1 MADIQRWK
9 VSEPRHIQPYIHLH
23 CGLGEAPYY
32 EETTQTLRFVDI
44 VKEKLHTVNLERGP
58 SSHTI
63 IELDE
68 AISTTAYIE
77 GTEDELIVGAKK
89 GYAYYKRN
97 SRKLEYVKKVWDES
111 DGQGKEERM
120 RCNDGAVDRAGR
132 YWVGTMNDPKVQA
145 PTDEGV
151 LFRLDPDLTLHRM
164 IERVSIPNGMGWSA
178 DDKKMFFTDSPTG
191 NIFVY
196 DFNLESG
203 SLSNRRVF
211 FQYSDEDGGV
221 PDGFA
226 MDIEG
231 NLWTA
236 ICGGGKVLKVSSE
249 GKVVGV
255 IEMPTRMISCPG
267 FAGEDLFV
275 TSAEE
280 EEPEKY
286 PDSVEYG
293 GSLFRVNVGITG
305 MPLHRYRRL

>member
-1 MADIQRWK
+1 
-9 VSEPRHIQPYIHLH
+9 
-23 CGLGEAPYY
+23 
-32 EETTQTLRFVDI
+32 
-44 VKEKLHTVNLERGP
+44 
-58 SSHTI
+58 
-63 IELDE
+63 
-68 AISTTAYIE
+68 
-77 GTEDELIVGAKK
+77 
-89 GYAYYKRN
+89 
-97 SRKLEYVKKVWDES
+97 
-111 DGQGKEERM
+111 M
-120 RCNDGAVDRAGR
+120 RCNDGAVDGAGR

-164 IERVSIPNGMGWSA
+164 IEKATIPNGIGWSA
-178 DDKKMFFTDSPTG
+178 DDKKIFFIDSPTG

-196 DFNLESG
+196 DFDLETG
-203 SLSNRRVF
+203 SISNRRVF
-211 FQYSDEDGGV
+211 FHYSDEDGGV

-236 ICGGGKVLKVSSE
+236 ICGGGKVLKISAE
-249 GKVVGV
+249 GRVVGV

-267 FAGEDLFV
+267 FAGEELFI

-305 MPLHRYRRL
+305 MPLHRFRRSGGR

>member
-1 MADIQRWK
+1 MTDLQCWK
-9 VSEPRHIQPYIHLH
+9 VTEPYLHLH

-32 EETTQTLRFVDI
+32 EESSQTLRFVDI
-44 VKEKLHTVNLERGP
+44 VKEKLHTVNIKQGP
-58 SSHTI
+58 SSHQI
-63 IELDE
+63 IDLDD
-68 AISTTAYIE
+68 AISTTAHIE

-89 GYAYYKRN
+89 GYAYYKR
-97 SRKLEYVKKVWDES
+97 SSGKFEYIKKVWDES
-111 DGQGKEERM
+111 DGPGKEGRM

-164 IERVSIPNGMGWSA
+164 IEKATIPNGIGWSA
-178 DDKKMFFTDSPTG
+178 DDTKMFFVDSPTG
-191 NIFVY
+191 SIVVFNY
-196 DFNLESG
+196 DLGSG
-203 SLSNRRVF
+203 SISDRRVF
-211 FQYSDEDGGV
+211 FHYSDDDGGV

-226 MDIEG
+226 MDVEG

-236 ICGGGKVLKVSSE
+236 ICGGGKVLKVSAE

-267 FAGEDLFV
+267 FAGEDLFI

-286 PDSVEYG
+286 PNSVEYG

-305 MPLHRYRRL
+305 MPLHRFRRS

>member
-1 MADIQRWK
+1 MAL
-9 VSEPRHIQPYIHLH
+9 VEFH
-23 CGLGEAPYY
+23 
-32 EETTQTLRFVDI
+32 
-44 VKEKLHTVNLERGP
+44 
-58 SSHTI
+58 
-63 IELDE
+63 
-68 AISTTAYIE
+68 
-77 GTEDELIVGAKK
+77 
-89 GYAYYKRN
+89 
-97 SRKLEYVKKVWDES
+97 
-111 DGQGKEERM
+111 RM
-120 RCNDGAVDRAGR
+120 RCNDGAVDRKGR

-164 IERVSIPNGMGWSA
+164 IEKVSIPNGIGWSA
-178 DDKKMFFTDSPTG
+178 EDKKMFFTDSPSG

-196 DFNLESG
+196 DFDLESG

-211 FQYSDEDGGV
+211 FHYSDDDGAV

-231 NLWTA
+231 NFWIA

-286 PDSVEYG
+286 PDSIEYG

-305 MPLHRYRRL
+305 MPLHRFRRL